1 MSETTFEG
9 RDQLIAGLDHAVQQA
24 TAEDIT
30 SGVQKTLEDLIQQ
43 EGLRLPNAL
52 RAPAPDSY
60 ARRLVYR
67 SETWDY
73 TVIAMVWGP
82 GQGAV
87 LHDHAGIWC
96 VEGVL
101 EGVIAVTP
109 YEALE
114 HRSDRWRFAPCDTV
128 MSGVGSAG
136 SLIPPFE
143 YHTISNPQTDATSI
157 TLHVYG
163 REFTSCHVFEP
174 ASDGWYD
181 QRLRTLSY
189 TA

>member
-1 MSETTFEG
+1 MSETQFAGQTELIARLDAAARQRTFE
-9 RDQLIAGLDHAVQQA
+9 
-24 TAEDIT
+24 EIT
-30 SGVQKTLEDLIQQ
+30 GGVQTALEDLIRDDAI
-43 EGLRLPNAL
+43 RLPDSLKATSK
-52 RAPAPDSY
+52 DSY

-67 SETWDY
+67 SELYGY

-82 GQGAV
+82 GQGAL
-87 LHDHAGIWC
+87 LHDHSGIWC

-114 HRSDRWRFAPCDTV
+114 HDHERWRFEANETV

-143 YHTISNPQTDATSI
+143 YHTISNPQDDEIAI

-163 REFTSCHVFEP
+163 TEMRSCHVFEP
-174 ASDGWYD
+174 AEDGWYD
-181 QRLRTLSY
+181 QHLRKLSY

>member
-1 MSETTFEG
+1 MPNLAFHG
-9 RDQLIAGLDHAVQQA
+9 REALIAGLDTAVQEA
-24 TAEDIT
+24 TAEGVT
-30 SGVQKTLEDLIQQ
+30 GGVQKTLEDLIQR
-43 EGLRLPNAL
+43 GGIRLPEAF
-52 RAPAPDSY
+52 RKTAEASY

-67 SETWDY
+67 SEAWDY

-114 HRSDRWRFAPCDTV
+114 HQSDRWRFEPCDTV

-143 YHTISNPQTDATSI
+143 YHTISNPQTDANSI

-163 REFTSCHVFEP
+163 SEFTSCHVFE
-174 ASDGWYD
+174 AAADGWYD
-181 QRLRTLSY
+181 QRLRNLSY

>member
-1 MSETTFEG
+1 MSGARFAGRAELIAELDRAVQHTTMEETT
-9 RDQLIAGLDHAVQQA
+9 RSVQG
-24 TAEDIT
+24 
-30 SGVQKTLEDLIQQ
+30 SLEDLIQGGSLQ
-43 EGLRLPNAL
+43 LPDSFKVTSA
-52 RAPAPDSY
+52 DSY

-67 SETWDY
+67 SELYDY

-82 GQGAV
+82 GQGAL

-114 HRSDRWRFAPCDTV
+114 HRSDRWRFEAGETV

-143 YHTISNPQTDATSI
+143 YHTISNPQSDEIAI

-163 REFTSCHVFEP
+163 SELRSCHIFEP
-174 ASDGWYD
+174 SEDGWYD
-181 QRLRTLSY
+181 QRLRKLTY
-189 TA
+189 TQ